1 MALLNLSKLQLEAKA
16 AELYR
21 MADNARTADTS
32 DALRRLAIRFAQLA
46 QARTNEEGD
55 SAATIGLWGAPSSPD
70 QTNSVD
76 G

>member
-1 MALLNLSKLQLEAKA
+1 VALLNLSKFQLETKA

-21 MADNARTADTS
+21 MADNARTTDTR

-46 QARTNEEGD
+46 QARTTEGD
-55 SAATIGLWGAPSSPD
+55 SAATIRLWGAPCSPD